1 MNAGCTSFDHHFDQL
16 EYVQRP
22 SEAGFSVGDNW
33 SEPVD
38 CGFPVRMIDLVRTL
52 QCLSNALYEMWNAVG
67 WVQALVRI
75 NLAREIC
82 VGRDLP
88 AANVNRFQPGA

>member
-33 SEPVD
+33 REPVD

-52 QCLSNALYEMWNAVG
+52 
-67 WVQALVRI
+67 
-75 NLAREIC
+75 
-82 VGRDLP
+82 
-88 AANVNRFQPGA
+88 